1 MTVQGLHSIATEL
14 QVSASDVLQKCK
26 EEAERL
32 SAIRSREIWYAT
44 EAISASTSA
53 EAR

>member
-1 MTVQGLHSIATEL
+1 MTAQGLHSIATEL
-14 QVSASDVLQKCK
+14 RGLASDVLQKCK
-26 EEAERL
+26 EAAEGL

-53 EAR
+53 EGR